1 VETAAHATVNGALW
15 IDAMSDFSGSRFSK
29 YIAVF
34 VGGVLVGGA
43 ILIAFF
49 RTQTSLAPDNLIDMS
64 NHGETMRKC
73 TERVFSTIAAAKVT
87 PGLYDRVWKLC
98 GNQIFNGLYLDDFII
113 RRRKFIDQEFDERVN
128 LWLVVTITMSGVLMS
143 AAQLFLSYRLATTG
157 KEIFTKDSEL
167 ALESGKVSVKS
178 SVAGLLIL
186 ALSLAF
192 FMIYVLYIYSIKEI
206 PLERPQNL
214 QTPIETESPEL
225 PSKAAPAPVD
235 VNAPAPP

>member
-1 VETAAHATVNGALW
+1 
-15 IDAMSDFSGSRFSK
+15 MSDLSVKKYSK

-34 VGGVLVGGA
+34 IGGVLVGGA
-43 ILIAFF
+43 ILAVVLRS
-49 RTQTSLAPDNLIDMS
+49 RTPLAPDSLVDMS

-73 TERVFSTIAAAKVT
+73 TERVFSTIAAARVT

-143 AAQLFLSYRLATTG
+143 AVQLFLSYRLATTG
-157 KEIFTKDSEL
+157 KDIFTKDSEL
-167 ALESGKVSVKS
+167 AIESGKVSVKAS
-178 SVAGLLIL
+178 IAGLLIL
-186 ALSLAF
+186 TLSLAF
-192 FMIYVLYIYSIKEI
+192 FMIYVLYIYSIKEV

-214 QTPIETESPEL
+214 QTPIETEL
-225 PSKAAPAPVD
+225 PDPAPTTPSAPAE
-235 VNAPAPP
+235 VNSPAPH

>member
-1 VETAAHATVNGALW
+1 
-15 IDAMSDFSGSRFSK
+15 MSDLSVGRFSK

-34 VGGVLVGGA
+34 VGGALVGGA
-43 ILIAFF
+43 ILAIVLRS
-49 RTQTSLAPDNLIDMS
+49 RTPLAADNLIDMS
-64 NHGETMRKC
+64 NHGEMMRKC
-73 TERVFSTIAAAKVT
+73 TERVFSTISAAKVT

-128 LWLVVTITMSGVLMS
+128 LWLVVTITMSGVFMS
-143 AAQLFLSYRLATTG
+143 AVQLFLSYRLATTG
-157 KEIFTKDSEL
+157 KDLFTKDSEL
-167 ALESGKVSVKS
+167 AIESGKVSLKS

-186 ALSLAF
+186 TLSLAF

-214 QTPIETESPEL
+214 QTPIETEAPD
-225 PSKAAPAPVD
+225 PAPQAAPSPVE
-235 VNAPAPP
+235 VNSPAPH

>member
-1 VETAAHATVNGALW
+1 
-15 IDAMSDFSGSRFSK
+15 MSDLSVGRFSK

-34 VGGVLVGGA
+34 VGGALVGGA
-43 ILIAFF
+43 ILAIVLRS
-49 RTQTSLAPDNLIDMS
+49 RTPLAADNLIDMS
-64 NHGETMRKC
+64 NHGEMMRKC
-73 TERVFSTIAAAKVT
+73 TERVFSTISAAKVT

-128 LWLVVTITMSGVLMS
+128 LWLVVTITMSGVFMS
-143 AAQLFLSYRLATTG
+143 AVQLFLSYRLATTG
-157 KEIFTKDSEL
+157 KDLFTKDSEL
-167 ALESGKVSVKS
+167 AIESGKVSLKS

-186 ALSLAF
+186 TLSLAF

-214 QTPIETESPEL
+214 QTPIETEAPD
-225 PSKAAPAPVD
+225 PAPQAAPPPVE
-235 VNAPAPP
+235 VNSPAPHSVWPLTPR